1 MYHII
6 FALEVLP
13 SSTLYVTYYYVTI
26 LGFEF
31 DLLSIGI
38 YHNLMFY
45 AWAYSRKS

>member
-31 DLLSIGI
+31 DLQTVGI
-38 YHNLMFY
+38 YDVLCLGI
-45 AWAYSRKS
+45 